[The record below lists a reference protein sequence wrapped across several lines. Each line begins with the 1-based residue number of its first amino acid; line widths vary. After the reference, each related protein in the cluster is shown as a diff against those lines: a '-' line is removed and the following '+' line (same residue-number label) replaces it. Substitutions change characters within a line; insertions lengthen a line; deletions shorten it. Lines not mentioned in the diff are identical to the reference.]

1 MTEVQVK
8 VGDYVLNN
16 ETQKVFKIA
25 IVELGRAFFG
35 VGHKS
40 AVRSVRL
47 DRIHYDHKLRHRN
60 YNWLGPNYTEAV
72 DLYKEAA
79 ERIKRQVLDKTDAKL
94 LSTTALT

>member
-8 VGDYVLNN
+8 IGDYILNN
-16 ETQKVFKIA
+16 ETRKIFKVA
-25 IVELGRAFFG
+25 IIDGGRAFFT

-40 AVRSVRL
+40 SVRSVRL

-60 YNWLGPNYTEAV
+60 YNWLAV
-72 DLYKEAA
+72 VNPYKEPA
-79 ERIKRQVLDKTDAKL
+79 ELIKRQVLDKTDAKL